1 LIASSDNHLETKGGS
16 IMLKQKSSL
25 ALLAVMLLV
34 LTAPLPALAQ
44 GTSSPELA
52 VFTAYP
58 SQVIGMGESVTFALT
73 LHAAT
78 APQVA
83 HLEMKQ
89 LPEGWTATFKGGSSI
104 IQAANVQPDTDASV
118 SLKLDPPADE
128 AAGTYQFVVLATSDR
143 AAAEL
148 PLELAVQ
155 DRLPPS
161 LSLTADLPTLRGQ
174 PNTTFRYNA
183 TLKNEGDEE
192 VTVNMLADAPSGFT
206 VSFTVS
212 GQQVTSFPVEAN
224 TSKSVSI
231 EAKLS
236 DQVAAG
242 TYPIA
247 VRADGGDVQA
257 DLSLT
262 AEVTGEAS
270 LTVTSSDGR
279 LSDKAQAG
287 KVTPLQV
294 VVRNGGTASAQDI
307 SMSSTAPTDW
317 LVQFDPKQI
326 AEIPA
331 GEQVT
336 VVANVQP
343 PDKALAGDYMITV
356 RAQPAGGSS
365 KSVDYRITVVTS
377 TLWGVVGVALI
388 AVAVGVV
395 ALAVLR
401 FGRR

>member
-1 LIASSDNHLETKGGS
+1 
-16 IMLKQKSSL
+16 MLKRSSI

-34 LTAPLPALAQ
+34 LAAPLPALAQ
-44 GTSSPELA
+44 AGSNPELA
-52 VFTAYP
+52 VFTPYP
-58 SQVIGMGESVTFALT
+58 SQVIGMGESVTFVLT
-73 LHAAT
+73 LHAPT
-78 APQVA
+78 TPQVA

-89 LPEGWTATFKGGSSI
+89 LPAGWTATFKGGGSI
-104 IQAANVQPDTDASV
+104 IQAADVRPDTDGSV

-128 AAGTYQFVVLATSDR
+128 TAGAYEFVVLATSDQ
-143 AAAEL
+143 AVAEL
-148 PLELAVQ
+148 PLELVVQ

-174 PNTTFRYNA
+174 PNTTFRYSA

-206 VSFTVS
+206 VNFTVS

-224 TSKSVSI
+224 SSKSLSI

-247 VRADGGDVQA
+247 VRADGGNVQA

-262 AEVTGEAS
+262 AEVTGES
-270 LTVTSSDGR
+270 NLTVTSPDGR

-294 VVRNGGTASAQDI
+294 VVRNSGTASAQDI

-317 LVQFDPKQI
+317 SVQFDPSQI
-326 AEIPA
+326 PEIPA
-331 GEQVT
+331 GQDVT

-343 PDKALAGDYMITV
+343 PDQALAGDYMVTV
-356 RAQPAGGSS
+356 RAQPTGGSS